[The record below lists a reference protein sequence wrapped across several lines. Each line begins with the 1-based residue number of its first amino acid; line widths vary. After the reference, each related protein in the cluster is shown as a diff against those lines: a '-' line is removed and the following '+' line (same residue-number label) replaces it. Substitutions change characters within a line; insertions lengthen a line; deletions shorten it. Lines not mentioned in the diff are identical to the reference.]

1 MDRIREAQVNIIQCL
16 LYSIRCLIGLAAT
29 VVAVVASLHMPRIVA
44 NLFAILQCGKQALRA
59 AAHEVTMLRLHII
72 VNAHCAGHAQCT
84 GAGLDLAQITWK
96 GEEDQPL

>member
-1 MDRIREAQVNIIQCL
+1 M

-29 VVAVVASLHMPRIVA
+29 VVVVVAVVASLHMPRIVA

-59 AAHEVTMLRLHII
+59 AAHEVTVLRLHII

-96 GEEDQPL
+96 EEED